1 MDFHYLL
8 MILKRFRIG
17 LVDRLVARLNLI
29 HVNYVPLF
37 TPCICLFSYTFAQFV
52 ITMLGKV
59 GCFSQTEQP
68 KLTARV
74 VMAPHLKLKTTET

>member
-17 LVDRLVARLNLI
+17 LVDRFVARLNLI

-37 TPCICLFSYTFAQFV
+37 TP
-52 ITMLGKV
+52 
-59 GCFSQTEQP
+59 
-68 KLTARV
+68 
-74 VMAPHLKLKTTET
+74 